1 MNLDSHSSER
11 SSEPSLE
18 RHSGNAPTDSSL
30 DFPVPGDAICFG
42 SFVLIPQHHQL
53 LKNGEPVPLGSRA
66 MLLLI
71 AMASRPGELLEKSEL
86 LTLVWP
92 KVVVEECNLR
102 AQVLTLRRVLSE
114 DNDFNCIVTV
124 PGRGYR
130 FVAPVS
136 APVIAAQPQPPVVQ
150 ANAMPQGAMRQV
162 FGREALLERLEGHLQ
177 RCRFITITGH
187 AGTGKTTVAMALG
200 NRLLMHY
207 PQGVRFIDLAPVSRG
222 HLVYAVIA
230 DALGIDSTLEDPLKA
245 IATTLANSKAL
256 LILDNCEHVLEETA
270 TAIETILH
278 NAPQCSVLV
287 TSREALHAEG
297 EFVHDLSPLRCPAA
311 NTELDAPQAL
321 TYPAIELLVE
331 RIAAHDLG
339 YVFTDQD
346 VQAASDIC
354 RKLDGNAL
362 AIEIAAARVRAFG
375 INQLVEMLDGSFR
388 LQMTGRRTAL
398 PRHRSLSAALDWT
411 YAMLS
416 ADEQSMLRQLS
427 VFTGPFTLHSVNAV
441 IDVDANDM
449 AQLIESLM
457 DKSLVIARQHAS
469 VKRYRLLETTRLYA
483 AHKLAEHGETDTVA
497 QRHARWTL
505 AALKASV
512 QELTSTAPQTWI
524 EQYAAEIDSVRTALD
539 WAYSPH
545 GELDLAVE
553 LTLVSVPLWL
563 RLSLTGECYDW
574 VNRGLQ
580 ARGEHSALQRRQR
593 MLLLTVS
600 ASVMT
605 LAFGGGSK
613 LRESWQQVSEDAQA
627 LDDVEHQLRALWGM
641 WNDQTCC
648 NQYVAALELA
658 DRYVALSKSNHRS
671 ERQLLGLRM
680 QANALFHQGRLDNA
694 RTAVIEALSSPLSA
708 NTHII
713 DLHFDQRIAARS
725 LKAQIQCLQGDVG
738 PSLLSLEEN
747 VNQAISLNHPAT
759 LWYTLC
765 LSAIPTTLIAGQLH
779 KSRHYLSLLQTSI
792 EGHDLYLWRQFT
804 RCFEYILMIR
814 QGRAEEGV
822 PALGEVMEQL
832 REQGDTPLHSLIRSE
847 YANGLIKLGLE
858 HRALQVIDE
867 TLQVAQ
873 SREDR
878 WFVPELLR
886 IKAHILIDQG
896 PLAETSPRQV
906 LSEAM
911 GEASRQ
917 GAHFWSARIAADLGR
932 LQSMDIPQAD
942 IA

>member
-1 MNLDSHSSER
+1 MNLD
-11 SSEPSLE
+11 
-18 RHSGNAPTDSSL
+18 RHSPEDALIESGL

-86 LTLVWP
+86 LTQVWP

-102 AQVLTLRRVLSE
+102 AQILSLRRVLSE
-114 DNDFNCIVTV
+114 DSDFDCIVTV

-136 APVIAAQPQPPVVQ
+136 TPVSVARSPAVQ
-150 ANAMPQGAMRQV
+150 AHGMPQGAMRQV
-162 FGREALLERLEGHLQ
+162 FGRDSLLNILELQLQ
-177 RCRFITITGH
+177 RCRFITLTGH
-187 AGTGKTTVAMALG
+187 AGTGKTTVALALG
-200 NRLLMHY
+200 NRMLAQY
-207 PQGVRFIDLAPVSRG
+207 PEGVRFIDLAPVSRG
-222 HLVYAVIA
+222 HLVHAVIA
-230 DALGIDSTLEDPLKA
+230 DALGIDSTLEDPLNV
-245 IATTLANSKAL
+245 IATHLANSKAL

-270 TAIETILH
+270 TAIETILR
-278 NAPQCSVLV
+278 NAPRCSVLV

-297 EFVHDLSPLRCPAA
+297 EFVHDLSPLAFPPAKA
-311 NTELDAPQAL
+311 VLNTQQAR
-321 TYPAIELLVE
+321 TYPAVQLLVE
-331 RIAAHDLG
+331 RITAHDLG
-339 YVFTDQD
+339 YVFTDSD
-346 VQAASDIC
+346 VKAAPDIC

-375 INQLVEMLDGSFR
+375 IDQLVEMLDGSFR

-416 ADEQSMLRQLS
+416 ADEQLMLRQLS
-427 VFTGPFTLHSVNAV
+427 VFRGPFMLHSVKAV
-441 IDVDANDM
+441 TDVASQNQ
-449 AQLIESLM
+449 AQLLESLM
-457 DKSLVIARQHAS
+457 DKSLVIACQQGS
-469 VKRYRLLETTRLYA
+469 ITRYRLLETTRLYA
-483 AHKLAEHGETDTVA
+483 ARKLAEHAETDTVA
-497 QRHARWTL
+497 QRHARWTVVE
-505 AALKASV
+505 LKESV
-512 QELTSTAPQTWI
+512 QALNKTTPQAWI
-524 EQYAAEIDSVRTALD
+524 EQYAEEIDSVRTALD
-539 WAYSPH
+539 WAYSPV
-545 GELDLAVE
+545 GEPGLAVE
-553 LTLVSVPLWL
+553 LTLLSVPLWL

-580 ARGEHSALQRRQR
+580 STSEFTRVEQRQR

-605 LAFGGGSK
+605 LTFGGGTK
-613 LRESWQQVSEDAQA
+613 IRQSWEQVSQDALA

-648 NQYVAALELA
+648 NQYVAALDLA
-658 DRYVALSKSNHRS
+658 ERYVALSKSAQRS

-680 QANALFHQGRLDNA
+680 RANALFHQGQLDRA

-708 NTHII
+708 NSHII

-725 LKAQIQCLQGDVG
+725 LKAQIQWLQGEVG
-738 PSLLSLEEN
+738 PALLSLEEN
-747 VNQAISLNHPAT
+747 VNQAIILNHPAT

-779 KSRHYLSLLQTSI
+779 KARHYLSLLQASV

-822 PALGEVMEQL
+822 PALGEVIEQL
-832 REQGDTPLHSLIRSE
+832 RDQGDTPLRSLIRSE
-847 YANGLIKLGLE
+847 YSLGLITLGLG
-858 HRALQVIDE
+858 HRALEVIDE
-867 TLQVAQ
+867 TLCVAR

-878 WFVPELLR
+878 WFLPELLR
-886 IKAHILIDQG
+886 IKAQILIEQG
-896 PLAETSPRQV
+896 ARAVTAPRDV

-911 GEASRQ
+911 SEASRQ
-917 GAHFWSARIAADLGR
+917 GAHFWSARIAGDLLR
-932 LQSMDIPQAD
+932 LQSMDLPQAD
-942 IA
+942 LA